1 MRTEQRIVLI
11 CVYVPGSK
19 TSQRVFICEN
29 NKGLITLMTVFK
41 DAPIDQHSRN
51 WPVFISAKSFRKTI
65 LIRHLKHHQ
74 PAQHVQPNQVGVL
87 FFLNVALLEL
97 CERLFCLAGHV
108 VDEEKK

>member
-1 MRTEQRIVLI
+1 
-11 CVYVPGSK
+11 
-19 TSQRVFICEN
+19 
-29 NKGLITLMTVFK
+29 MTVFK

>member
-1 MRTEQRIVLI
+1 MTIHEDRTEDCPDLCLYMCQVLRH
-11 CVYVPGSK
+11 PK
-19 TSQRVFICEN
+19 EN